1 MNVTAII
8 LAAGASRRMGTQ
20 KLLLPFAGKTVI
32 EHVIDRVV
40 AGGVADIVV
49 VVGADARV
57 AEAASQRNVRLV
69 HNPDPDRGMLSS
81 VRCGL
86 RALPGTCDAV
96 LVVLGDQPS
105 LSAGLVARVLEVS
118 RTSPGKILVPSFE
131 GRRGHPLLLPIGY
144 REEVLTRY
152 DEEGLRGLL
161 RTHAGD
167 VLELPSDASA
177 LADMD
182 DLADYRREL
191 KRHADGGL

>member
-32 EHVIDRVV
+32 QHVIDRVIE
-40 AGGVADIVV
+40 GGVTDVV
-49 VVGADARV
+49 AVVGSDRAV
-57 AEAASQRNVRLV
+57 AEAASRRNVRV
-69 HNPDPDRGMLSS
+69 AQNPDPDCGMLSS

-86 RALPGTCDAV
+86 LTVPDSCDAA

-105 LSAGLVARVLEVS
+105 ISQALIARILEAS
-118 RTSPGKILVPSFE
+118 RTSPGKILVPSFD
-131 GRRGHPLLLPIGY
+131 GRRGHPLLVPIGY
-144 REEVLTRY
+144 REEVFTRY
-152 DEEGLRGLL
+152 DGEGLRGLL

-167 VLELPSDASA
+167 VLELRADASA
-177 LADMD
+177 LSDMD